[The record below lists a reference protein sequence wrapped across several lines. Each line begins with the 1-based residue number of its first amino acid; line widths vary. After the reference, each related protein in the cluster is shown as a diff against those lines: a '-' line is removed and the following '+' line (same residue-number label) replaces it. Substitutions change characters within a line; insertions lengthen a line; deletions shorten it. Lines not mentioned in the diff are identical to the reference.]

1 MKTGSQDMALSERA
15 VTKLLLF
22 SEGFLSATVM
32 KLAKFIVHLFTFTST
47 LKMASFALKIKS
59 KSPKTIEEKILYK
72 MQHDRNPSLKI
83 FSDKIQVRGF
93 VQKEIGE
100 EFLTKSLGE
109 YSSLKGVNRRE
120 FPRNFVIKANH
131 GSGASVICW
140 EGAPRGRRLPSH
152 LTNITWQRFFLHPDD
167 LIWNDLQNLA
177 EKWLTLEYYWFS
189 GKLPEWAYLEINPQL
204 IAEEVLTKNNELAED
219 YKFFMF
225 DGRCEFIQVDISKF
239 SNHRRNFYK
248 PDWTRIYAEI
258 LYPASEVVQE
268 RPSSLEKMLEI
279 SSKISKDVDCMR
291 VDLYDSDQGIK
302 FGEITNYPGC
312 GTKTMRPRKTSIE
325 LANKWIQDY

>member
-1 MKTGSQDMALSERA
+1 M
-15 VTKLLLF
+15 
-22 SEGFLSATVM
+22 
-32 KLAKFIVHLFTFTST
+32 
-47 LKMASFALKIKS
+47 
-59 KSPKTIEEKILYK
+59 
-72 MQHDRNPSLKI
+72 
-83 FSDKIQVRGF
+83 FSDKIKVREF
-93 VQKEIGE
+93 VRKEVGE

-109 YSSLKGVNRRE
+109 YSSLKNVRRDA

-131 GSGASVICW
+131 GSGATVICW
-140 EGAPRGRRLPSH
+140 DGAPRGRRLPSH

-167 LIWNDLQNLA
+167 LTWNDLQNLT

-189 GKLPEWAYLEINPQL
+189 GKFPEWAYLEIAPQL
-204 IAEEVLTKNNELAED
+204 LAEEVLSKNNEVAED

-225 DGRCEFIQVDISKF
+225 NGRCEFIQVDISKF
-239 SNHRRNFYK
+239 SDHRRNFYT

-258 LYPASEVVQE
+258 LYPASEVIHE
-268 RPSSLEKMLEI
+268 PSETLEKMLEI
-279 SSKISKDVDCMR
+279 SAKISTGVDFMR

-325 LANKWIQDY
+325 LASKWLQNY